1 MHFPHVR
8 LWSDNRFLQWATPEE
23 LIASEDRLTEQL
35 REEGWITP
43 GTPRSRPSGWVG
55 TRCTSH

>member
-43 GTPRSRPSGWVG
+43 GTPRSRPSG
-55 TRCTSH
+55 